1 MLESIQAPLT
11 QAITTQGIGKNVQL
25 ARLDSS
31 LNILRKES
39 DVGPGSGWSQV
50 AASKGVPLRQIQKT
64 TGFGNKG
71 GFAVLSLSS
80 KKKKQKEPVEE
91 VAENWEEAE
100 EEEEQKEKV
109 SGANSAAM
117 SEDEG
122 ISKNTGEASDSKA
135 ASGEDEGAPNGVS
148 EASSSMPA
156 SDENSVAPKDDV
168 ALSTKPLLGRWSEL
182 DDELD

>member
-1 MLESIQAPLT
+1 
-11 QAITTQGIGKNVQL
+11 
-25 ARLDSS
+25 
-31 LNILRKES
+31 
-39 DVGPGSGWSQV
+39 
-50 AASKGVPLRQIQKT
+50 
-64 TGFGNKG
+64 
-71 GFAVLSLSS
+71 
-80 KKKKQKEPVEE
+80 
-91 VAENWEEAE
+91 
-100 EEEEQKEKV
+100 
-109 SGANSAAM
+109 M